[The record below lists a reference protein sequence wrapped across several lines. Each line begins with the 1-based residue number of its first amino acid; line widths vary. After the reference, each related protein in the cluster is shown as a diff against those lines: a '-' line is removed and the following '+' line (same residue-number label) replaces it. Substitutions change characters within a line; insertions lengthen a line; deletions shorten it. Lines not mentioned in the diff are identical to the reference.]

1 MASLADDGEAIRVYT
16 CTRQRSDAA
25 NQNWPIGAAHHELVT
40 ATQPAGSRLLKSRWM
55 RCGVARSVEGPVGWT
70 IWAGA

>member
-25 NQNWPIGAAHHELVT
+25 NQNWQIGAAHHELVT
-40 ATQPAGSRLLKSRWM
+40 AT
-55 RCGVARSVEGPVGWT
+55 
-70 IWAGA
+70 